1 MQKVVFQCCLLGC
14 IIFFSGCSAMQ
25 VALTKKDLNVQ
36 TKMSDTIFMDLENQ
50 KGEKVYVDFRNTS
63 GKTLNLQNLV
73 VDGIIARGYEVVSS
87 PSSANYIMQ
96 VNVLSCEMTDPTAL
110 EKSLGMG
117 YAGTALTGAATGVLI
132 GTATHSSYGMAT
144 GGLVGGLA
152 GGAAEMVAGSLVK
165 DVTYALIT
173 DVQVIE
179 KTNKG
184 KHTHRTRMASYAN
197 KVNLKYEEA
206 QMPLEQAMANSIAG
220 IF

>member
-1 MQKVVFQCCLLGC
+1 MQKVFLQCCILACSLV
-14 IIFFSGCSAMQ
+14 FSGCSAMQ

-50 KGEKVYVDFRNTS
+50 KGKKVYVDFRNTS
-63 GKTLNLQNLV
+63 GKTLNLQNMV
-73 VDGIIARGYEVVSS
+73 VDSIIARDYEVVSS

-96 VNVLSCEMTDPTAL
+96 VNVLSCEMTDPAAI
-110 EKSLGMG
+110 EKTLGMG

-179 KTNKG
+179 KTSKA
-184 KHTHRTRMASYAN
+184 KHTHRTRLASYAN